1 MEEPTKEPLLALLV
15 RAAGCEPTDR
25 GSIPG
30 DARFSRLSRG
40 TLSPTHAGWPSVE
53 LCHPAHVGRDFIP
66 YHGTRRTGGLPSDYP
81 EVRPKDWTGFF
92 PRFPPSCLEEKTET
106 RFMEPITYR
115 DRTSQKACCSLAI
128 AAPDRADGAIVG
140 PTRLC
145 ERVRE
150 KDLELRGLKALL
162 KIRVR
167 DACPTRRAGG
177 SLVL

>member
-1 MEEPTKEPLLALLV
+1 MAAHWVALRGVAPPT
-15 RAAGCEPTDR
+15 
-25 GSIPG
+25 
-30 DARFSRLSRG
+30 
-40 TLSPTHAGWPSVE
+40 
-53 LCHPAHVGRDFIP
+53 HVGRDFIP

-115 DRTSQKACCSLAI
+115 DRTSQKAAYSLAI

-140 PTRLC
+140 PTIRMC
-145 ERVRE
+145 EWVRE
-150 KDLELRGLKALL
+150 KDFEPRGQKSLL
-162 KIRVR
+162 PIRVR
-167 DACPTRRAGG
+167 DACPTRQAGG